1 MRKVA
6 IGLGLLALSLS
17 CAPIASADT
26 YQLGG
31 PAASAVWASYDGQM
45 ATQAVILTVSDAK
58 GPNPDAAQT
67 ARCTFNV
74 LQWGFTFNGLV
85 FRHFYG
91 NAELPAGA
99 LTVPTDL
106 SAGALDAV
114 VKGTLVSQ
122 IGFNYSVRRDV
133 SCRVKCDWVP
143 SGDAQNGHSNWT
155 YQVMGYGAAL
165 NAAISGRPAEASA
178 TAVLD
183 GLTLPLGH
191 TNYGSLAQIVDGALS
206 VSVR

>member
-17 CAPIASADT
+17 RVSIASADT

-31 PAASAVWASYDGQM
+31 PAAAAVWASYDGQM
-45 ATQAVILTVSDAK
+45 ATQAVVLTVSDAK
-58 GPNPDAAQT
+58 GTGIEVAPN
-67 ARCTFNV
+67 ARCTFNI
-74 LQWGFTFNGLV
+74 LQWGFTVNGLV

-91 NAELPAGA
+91 NAQLPDGA
-99 LTVPTDL
+99 LEVPTDM
-106 SAGALDAV
+106 STGALNAV
-114 VKGTLVSQ
+114 LKGTLVSQ
-122 IGFNYSVRRDV
+122 VGFNYSVRRDV
-133 SCRVKCDWVP
+133 SCNLKVDWVP
-143 SGDAQNGHSNWT
+143 SGDAQLGQSNWT

-165 NAAISGRPAEASA
+165 NAQIQGRPATANA
-178 TAVLD
+178 TAIVD

-191 TNYGSLAQIVDGALS
+191 TDYGSLAQIVQGALS

>member
-6 IGLGLLALSLS
+6 FGLGLLALSLS

-26 YQLGG
+26 YKLGG
-31 PAASAVWASYDGQM
+31 PAASAVWSSYDGQM

-58 GPNPDAAQT
+58 GPTPDAGQT

-91 NAELPAGA
+91 NAELPAGS

-106 SAGALDAV
+106 STGALDAV

-122 IGFNYSVRRDV
+122 VGFNYSVRRDV
-133 SCRVKCDWVP
+133 NCRVKCDWTP
-143 SGDAQNGHSNWT
+143 SGDTQDGHSNWT

-165 NAAISGRPAEASA
+165 NAAISGRPAAASA

-183 GLTLPLGH
+183 GLTLPLGN

-206 VSVR
+206 VNVR